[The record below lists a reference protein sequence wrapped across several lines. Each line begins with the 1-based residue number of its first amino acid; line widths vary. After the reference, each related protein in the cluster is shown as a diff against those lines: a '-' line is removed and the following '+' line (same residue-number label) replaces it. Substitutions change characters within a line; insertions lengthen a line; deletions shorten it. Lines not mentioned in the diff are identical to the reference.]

1 MVASKVREGYRAA
14 EVKSQLE
21 TIGLKGEPSLK
32 LLHTALMI
40 QKHASK
46 NLQIL
51 ELIFRSSGSS
61 SW

>member
-40 QKHASK
+40 QKHVSK
-46 NLQIL
+46 NIL
-51 ELIFRSSGSS
+51 ELIFRSGGSS

>member
-46 NLQIL
+46 NFL

>member
-32 LLHTALMI
+32 LLHTVLMI
-40 QKHASK
+40 QKQASK
-46 NLQIL
+46 N
-51 ELIFRSSGSS
+51 SGVDFQKR
-61 SW
+61 WQ

>member
-46 NLQIL
+46 N
-51 ELIFRSSGSS
+51 SGVDFQKR
-61 SW
+61 WQ